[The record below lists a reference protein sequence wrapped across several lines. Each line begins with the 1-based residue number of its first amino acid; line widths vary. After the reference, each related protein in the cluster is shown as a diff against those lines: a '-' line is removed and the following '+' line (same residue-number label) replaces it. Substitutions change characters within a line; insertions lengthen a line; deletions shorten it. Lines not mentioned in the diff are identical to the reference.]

1 MLPHVT
7 SVSSRVFISPAR
19 KSVRHPVP
27 SSTDSASA
35 GKPAVVWRMA
45 VFVPR
50 LPQLLSPAQHAQI
63 DPQLPQL
70 LRLRSLLRL
79 TCPCANRHPNY
90 PRLCKGQSHRRTWR
104 RTHQHTSCLNPPAYE
119 LPQPTSIR
127 AASTHQHTS
136 CLNPPACELPQPTS
150 IRAASTHQLASCLNP
165 PAYELPQ
172 PTSIRPASTHQ
183 HTRCAS
189 PKARLLPV
197 QLLHVVRH
205 SGAPEALTRQKRPEI
220 PCIKNNGVEDAGW
233 PEK

>member
-50 LPQLLSPAQHAQI
+50 PPQLLSPAQHAQI

-119 LPQPTSIR
+119 LPQPTSLR

-136 CLNPPACELPQPTS
+136 CLNPPAYDLPQPTS
-150 IRAASTHQLASCLNP
+150 IRAA
-165 PAYELPQ
+165 
-172 PTSIRPASTHQ
+172 
-183 HTRCAS
+183 AS